1 MLTEICLWRT
11 CALRTSHEVGV
22 VCLRDSA
29 TRSQAT
35 KTREGAAVLVAQL
48 LTRRD
53 VEPQLISFTDWG
65 DSCWRAG

>member
-1 MLTEICLWRT
+1 MTKWAEMYGNLSHCLGSDHEISPVL
-11 CALRTSHEVGV
+11 
-22 VCLRDSA
+22 
-29 TRSQAT
+29 QAT

-65 DSCWRAG
+65 DSC